1 MAVNPSPTPLKKGGW
16 WLVLLLIIVAG
27 SWYWLQRDTND
38 SSDAAL
44 AAAMRAPKTPVRVAE
59 AAQGV
64 VEERLYAVGT
74 AQAFNT
80 VVVRSRVE
88 GTLEKLYFKE
98 GQFVQSGAV
107 LGLIDPR
114 PFQARLDQA
123 QGQLKQTQAQLR
135 QAQNELQRF
144 EVLARQQ
151 SIATQQVENQR
162 ALVQQYQGA
171 LESAQAA
178 VADAKLQLG
187 YTSMTAP
194 IDGRLGLRNIDEG
207 NLISASNTDGLVLIA
222 QTQPI
227 AVSFALPENDLHR
240 LLERLALEG
249 SLAVQV
255 LDRQN
260 KPLSTGSVLAVDNKI
275 SLSTGTIQ
283 VKASIPNLDNRL
295 FPNQFVSVNV
305 LLAKHEGIVIPSAAV
320 QTGSIG
326 DFVYLVDPEQKVR
339 IQKVSVLLMSNDQSL
354 IAEGLALGDKVVVE
368 GTDRLRAGSA
378 VEAISTPSTT
388 P

>member
-207 NLISASNTDGLVLIA
+207 NLISASNTDGLVVIA

>member
-135 QAQNELQRF
+135 QAQNELKRF

-207 NLISASNTDGLVLIA
+207 NLISASNTDGLVVIA

>member
-1 MAVNPSPTPLKKGGW
+1 MV
-16 WLVLLLIIVAG
+16 
-27 SWYWLQRDTND
+27 
-38 SSDAAL
+38 
-44 AAAMRAPKTPVRVAE
+44 
-59 AAQGV
+59 
-64 VEERLYAVGT
+64 
-74 AQAFNT
+74 
-80 VVVRSRVE
+80 
-88 GTLEKLYFKE
+88 
-98 GQFVQSGAV
+98 
-107 LGLIDPR
+107 
-114 PFQARLDQA
+114 
-123 QGQLKQTQAQLR
+123 
-135 QAQNELQRF
+135 
-144 EVLARQQ
+144 
-151 SIATQQVENQR
+151 
-162 ALVQQYQGA
+162 
-171 LESAQAA
+171 
-178 VADAKLQLG
+178 
-187 YTSMTAP
+187 
-194 IDGRLGLRNIDEG
+194 
-207 NLISASNTDGLVLIA
+207 IA

-295 FPNQFVSVNV
+295 FPNQFVSVKV

-354 IAEGLALGDKVVVE
+354 IAEGLALGDRVVVE

>member
-135 QAQNELQRF
+135 QAQNELKRF
-144 EVLARQQ
+144 EVLAKQQ

-354 IAEGLALGDKVVVE
+354 IAEGLELGDRVVVE

>member
-135 QAQNELQRF
+135 QAQNELKRF

-207 NLISASNTDGLVLIA
+207 NLISASNTDGLVVIA

-354 IAEGLALGDKVVVE
+354 IAEGLALGDRVVVE